1 MKTTPT
7 IAKIQD
13 SSSIHGRV
21 KFFKKI
27 KPDCSPPIN
36 KQTNNPPTPENKQT
50 NKSTH
55 K

>member
-27 KPDCSPPIN
+27 KPNCSPPIN
-36 KQTNNPPTPENKQT
+36 KQTSNPRKQT
-50 NKSTH
+50 NKQ
-55 K
+55 KYL